1 MTSNNKRIV
10 KNSLFLYIRMLFL
23 TILTLYTSRVVL
35 EQLGVE
41 DFGIY
46 SIVGGIVTMLSFFN
60 SSMSVATQRY
70 MAFDIGR
77 NDFKRLNKTFNS
89 SLFIYIFIGL
99 LIVILLETVGLWYIN
114 NRLVFPEEKTFSVN
128 VVYQFSILTFLV
140 NLTQLPYNALILARE
155 KMQVYTYVTILDTIL
170 KLAILYL
177 LFLGENKLILYS
189 ILVFVVTVIVQLV
202 YHIYCHKRFEET
214 KINFTRD
221 KEYLKELLSFSGW
234 NLFGNIAA
242 VARNQGINLVLN
254 IFFGVMLN
262 AAYAIAIQVQNAVG
276 SFVANFQKAMNPQ
289 IIKSYANGQNNEALK
304 LMSAGVKYSFFL
316 MILFAAPLLIHT
328 EYVLNLWLTEL
339 PEHSVVF
346 VRLVIAFSM
355 VESISG
361 PLMTMVQATGKIKW
375 YQIVIGGLIFL
386 NLPISYFLMK
396 VNNRPETFYYV
407 MISIGIIC
415 LIIRVLFLKKM
426 IGLKISEFILKTIIP
441 IIMVSFLILSLW
453 YLLESKISI
462 INRLDTLVFNV
473 IIEILICVFVIL
485 TIGLNINEKRMLLTL
500 ARKYMKI

>member
-1 MTSNNKRIV
+1 
-10 KNSLFLYIRMLFL
+10 MLFL

-70 MAFDIGR
+70 MSFDIGR
-77 NDFKRLNKTFNS
+77 NDFKQLNKTFNS
-89 SLFIYIFIGL
+89 SLLIYMFIGL
-99 LIVILLETVGLWYIN
+99 LIVLLLETVGLWYVN
-114 NRLVFPEEKTFSVN
+114 NRLVFPEEKSFSVN

-155 KMQVYTYVTILDTIL
+155 KMQVYTYVTILDTTL
-170 KLAILYL
+170 KLAVLYL

-189 ILVFVVTVIVQLV
+189 GLVFTVTVIVQVV
-202 YHIYCHKRFEET
+202 YHVYCHKRFEET
-214 KINFTRD
+214 RISFTKD
-221 KEYLKELLSFSGW
+221 KKYLKELLSFSGW

-254 IFFGVMLN
+254 IFFGVILN

-276 SFVANFQKAMNPQ
+276 SFVANFQKAINPQ
-289 IIKSYANGQNNEALK
+289 IIKNYANGQNKDAIR
-304 LMSAGVKYSFFL
+304 LMSAGSKYSFFL
-316 MILFAAPLLIHT
+316 MLFFAVPLLIHT
-328 EYVLNLWLTEL
+328 EYILQLWLMEV
-339 PEHSVVF
+339 PKYSIVF
-346 VRLVIAFSM
+346 VKLVIVFSM

-361 PLMTMVQATGKIKW
+361 PLMTMVQATGKVKW

-396 VNNRPETFYYV
+396 WNKAPEVFYYV
-407 MISIGIIC
+407 MISIGILS
-415 LIIRVLFLKKM
+415 LIIRLFFLRSLVNM
-426 IGLKISEFILKTIIP
+426 KISQFILKTILP
-441 IIMVSFLILSLW
+441 IMLVSSFISFFVYMFRNKMILVDNWKVFIINVAIEMLVCIFTILIL
-453 YLLESKISI
+453 
-462 INRLDTLVFNV
+462 
-473 IIEILICVFVIL
+473 
-485 TIGLNINEKRMLLTL
+485 GLNRNEKKMLLNVV
-500 ARKYMKI
+500 RKYTKI